1 MPFNEGLKKEIS
13 KKAYYRCSICHRLE
27 TIEIHHIV
35 PQSEGGSDG
44 IGNAVPLCH
53 SCHRI
58 YGANPNKR
66 IFIREKRDHWY
77 ENAKS
82 VIQKDISEIDRIKG
96 YIIKDFIHRLGHHCE
111 SSSMRDLFEY
121 YGFPMSE
128 PMAFGLDGTLGFSF
142 FDTTGQISFIGDSDI
157 PFFLG
162 GKQGTIEP
170 NSLAC
175 RLLGITLRKQSFTNA
190 DNAWEESK
198 KLLNQ
203 DVPLILKVDLGN
215 LPYFEEEGEI
225 HFGGHAI
232 ILAGYNEEAGIAYV
246 GDSEFEGFQEVPI
259 NKLKEARSS
268 EHGPKFMHPS
278 NTQFSM
284 VRRPDGKHP
293 PLAAGVK
300 VAIKKVVDN
309 MLRPSLNNN
318 GIQGLKLFAASIPQ
332 WDIKLQGIAKD
343 PLGKPISRARLMF
356 ELLHGYIETWG
367 TGGSSFR
374 NLYRN
379 FLKEL
384 LYHPEIKEG
393 PKAWNSEDFKIIEE
407 CIPIISKSAHNWT
420 VIADTLKDAAKEN
433 KDNCLDYVNLDE
445 LQSIALVI
453 LNQEEILFKKLSKL
467 KI

>member
-1 MPFNEGLKKEIS
+1 
-13 KKAYYRCSICHRLE
+13 
-27 TIEIHHIV
+27 
-35 PQSEGGSDG
+35 
-44 IGNAVPLCH
+44 
-53 SCHRI
+53 
-58 YGANPNKR
+58 
-66 IFIREKRDHWY
+66 
-77 ENAKS
+77 
-82 VIQKDISEIDRIKG
+82 
-96 YIIKDFIHRLGHHCE
+96 
-111 SSSMRDLFEY
+111 MRDLFEFH
-121 YGFPMSE
+121 GFPMSE
-128 PMAFGLDGTLGFSF
+128 PMAFGLDATMGFGF
-142 FDTTGQISFIGDSDI
+142 FDTTNSVSFIPESDI

-175 RLLGITLRKQSFTNA
+175 RLLGITLKKQSFTSP
-190 DNAWEESK
+190 DKAWEESK
-198 KLLNQ
+198 KLINHN
-203 DVPLILKVDLGN
+203 VPLILRVDLGY

-232 ILAGYNEEAGIAYV
+232 TLAGYDSEKNIALV
-246 GDSEFEGFQEVPI
+246 GDSEFEGFQEIPI

-278 NTQFSM
+278 NAQFSM
-284 VRRPDGKHP
+284 VRRSDGKHP

-309 MLRPSLNNN
+309 MLRPSVNNN
-318 GIQGLKLFAASIPQ
+318 GVQGLKQFAASIPH
-332 WDIKLQGIAKD
+332 WDKKLQGIAKD
-343 PLGKPISRARLMF
+343 PLGKSISRARLMF

-384 LYHPEIKEG
+384 LDLPEIKEG

-420 VIADTLKDAAKEN
+420 TIADTLKKSAEEH
-433 KDNCLDYVNLDE
+433 KDECLNYINLEE
-445 LQSIALVI
+445 LQEIAYDI
-453 LNQEEILFKKLSKL
+453 HNQEEILFNKLNKL